1 MISLRTFAVG
11 IAASLLV
18 GAAGG
23 YAWCKSRADKET
35 AAAVA
40 KAHEE
45 NMKRNDEVVHGWA
58 SAVDLLRARLRAGYV
73 PRIPV
78 SATPA
83 ETNPACGLDGRSSDS
98 LSLAGELATCRAER
112 TRLIEDCSMTTIQ
125 LRSLQDWAK
134 P

>member
-1 MISLRTFAVG
+1 MISLRTFIISITAAV
-11 IAASLLV
+11 LV
-18 GAAGG
+18 GVVSG
-23 YAWCKSRADKET
+23 YSWCKSRADKET

-45 NMKRNDEVVHGWA
+45 NLKRNDEVVNGWA
-58 SAVDLLRARLRAGYV
+58 SAVAVLRDRIRRGYA

-78 SATPA
+78 PGAPA
-83 ETNPACGLDGRSSDS
+83 ETNAACGLDGRPTYS
-98 LSLAGELATCRAER
+98 LSAAGELATCRAER
-112 TRLIEDCSMTTIQ
+112 QQLIEDCSMTTIQ